1 MSESLAAS
9 PAWKD
14 RAHQRSLASARRRA
28 DDQLGRLIRAAQ
40 DLLNADQDLTV
51 PALVARA
58 GMSTKTFYRHFESR
72 DDLLFALLE
81 EELTTGARFLEHAVA
96 GGEDA
101 VDRLRIF
108 IEAYLRLPR
117 GYASTKARRAQVQ
130 ERQRLRAVN
139 PERAD
144 EAGAP
149 LGAALHGILSE
160 LVHAGLVGDID
171 LELTTRSMLLLLNG
185 HVVDLAYAGSRDY
198 DRLGAHVIKACFGI
212 LGLPLGSKSAPIRR
226 GVPRGDP
233 ASGASPPRPSARLS
247 GLAR

>member
-9 PAWKD
+9 PTWKD

-40 DLLNADQDLTV
+40 ELLNADQDITV
-51 PALVARA
+51 LALVARA

-96 GGEDA
+96 SGDDPI
-101 VDRLRIF
+101 DRLCIF

-130 ERQRLRAVN
+130 ESQRLRAVN
-139 PERAD
+139 PERAE

-149 LGAALHGILSE
+149 LRGALHGILSD
-160 LVHAGLVGDID
+160 LVRAGLVDDVD

-185 HVVDLAYAGSRDY
+185 HVVDLAYAGSRGY
-198 DRLGAHVIKACFGI
+198 DKLGAHVMRACFGI
-212 LGLPLGSKSAPIRR
+212 LGLPLGSSSTPIRR
-226 GVPRGDP
+226 EVPRADRAPDSSP
-233 ASGASPPRPSARLS
+233 ARPSAPMSR
-247 GLAR
+247 LAR

>member
-1 MSESLAAS
+1 MSESLTAS

-40 DLLNADQDLTV
+40 ELVNADQDITV

-96 GGEDA
+96 SGDDPIE
-101 VDRLRIF
+101 RLGIF
-108 IEAYLRLPR
+108 LQAYLRLPE
-117 GYASTKARRAQVQ
+117 GYPSTKARRSQVQ
-130 ERQRLRAVN
+130 ESQRLRALN

-149 LGAALHGILSE
+149 LRGALHDILSD
-160 LVHAGLVGDID
+160 LFRAGLVGDID

-185 HVVDLAYAGSRDY
+185 HVVDLAFAGSRDY
-198 DRLGAHVIKACFGI
+198 DRLGAHVIRACFAI
-212 LGLPLGSKSAPIRR
+212 LGLPLGSSSTPIRPGLPSR
-226 GVPRGDP
+226 DRAPH
-233 ASGASPPRPSARLS
+233 SSLTRPSAPMSR
-247 GLAR
+247 LAR